1 MKNII
6 SCRNV
11 FKSYGDLAVLKGID
25 LDIDSGEIVAIVGP
39 SGAGKTPL
47 LHILHILHP
56 FTPFCTPY
64 LHILHISS
72 WTQAPEPDP

>member
-25 LDIDSGEIVAIVGP
+25 LDIDSGEIVTIVGP
-39 SGAGKTPL
+39 SGAGKQL
-47 LHILHILHP
+47 YYK
-56 FTPFCTPY
+56 F
-64 LHILHISS
+64 
-72 WTQAPEPDP
+72 